1 MKKLIYPALLFG
13 ALVLAS
19 FSLQTPNL
27 KFDNLEHDFGKIP
40 QGEPVKHKFTFTND
54 GSSVLI
60 LTDVKASCGCT
71 TPTWPQEPIMPGQT
85 GVIEAEYNAA
95 ADGVFDKTITVYS
108 NAANK
113 EVVLKLKGVV
123 EKTSKVL
130 FDEEEG
136 PVLQLGK

>member
-1 MKKLIYPALLFG
+1 MKKLIYPTLLLG

-19 FSLQTPNL
+19 FSLQMPNL
-27 KFDNLEHDFGKIP
+27 KFDALEHDFGKIP
-40 QGEPVKHKFTFTND
+40 QGDPVSFEFKFTNN

-71 TPTWPQEPIMPGQT
+71 TPTWPQEPIMPGAT
-85 GVIEAEYNAA
+85 GTITAEYNAA